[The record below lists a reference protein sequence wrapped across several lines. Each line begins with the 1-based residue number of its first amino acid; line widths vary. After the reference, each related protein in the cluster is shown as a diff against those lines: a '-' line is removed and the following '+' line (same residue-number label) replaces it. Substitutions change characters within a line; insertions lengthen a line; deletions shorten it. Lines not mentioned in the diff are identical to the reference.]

1 MDLALLAHGCR
12 SLLGLGLSSSCA
24 GPSGLL
30 SSAASSCPWVRAPM
44 PPGSPC
50 ASRPTSWLLP
60 TLVVHYCRWAAT
72 LKGGLS
78 IVPRDHLL
86 VTWHLL
92 PCRIGS
98 DGASLALSP
107 ADCDVAPGAADPLP
121 PSHHLLCTPP
131 SVPIISALV
140 HNLSPRCLA
149 STHVSTGIYPRLW
162 PAEHPL
168 RASAVVRGLALTV

>member
-1 MDLALLAHGCR
+1 
-12 SLLGLGLSSSCA
+12 
-24 GPSGLL
+24 GLL
-30 SSAASSCPWVRAPM
+30 SSAASLRPWVRAPM
-44 PPGSPC
+44 PPGSLCP
-50 ASRPTSWLLP
+50 SRPTSWLLP
-60 TLVVHYCRWAAT
+60 TLVVCYRRWAAT

-78 IVPRDHLL
+78 IVPHDHPL

-92 PCRIGS
+92 LCRIGS
-98 DGASLALSP
+98 DGAPLALSP

-121 PSHHLLCTPP
+121 PSPLLCTPP
-131 SVPIISALV
+131 SVPIVSALV
-140 HNLSPRCLA
+140 HDLSPRCLA